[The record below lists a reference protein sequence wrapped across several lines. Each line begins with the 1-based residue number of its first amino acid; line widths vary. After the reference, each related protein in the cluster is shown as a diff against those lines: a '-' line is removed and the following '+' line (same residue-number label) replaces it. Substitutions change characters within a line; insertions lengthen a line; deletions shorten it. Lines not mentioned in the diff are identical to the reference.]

1 MTFNRDYFRSAIFGF
16 QDALVSTTGV
26 IVGVTTGTLD
36 KSTVIL
42 AALVT
47 IAVESLSMG
56 AGQYLSEKSVH
67 QLDGRHK
74 DSPFL
79 NGLIMFFSYFIAG
92 LIPLTAVFLFP
103 ITKVISSVII
113 FSLVGLFALGW
124 LKATLVN
131 KNPLNSALE
140 VCLIG
145 GLSMLLGITVG
156 SLAKNI

>member
-1 MTFNRDYFRSAIFGF
+1 MVLNRDYFRSAIFGF

-26 IVGVTTGTLD
+26 IVGVTAGSLN

-56 AGQYLSEKSVH
+56 AGQYSSEKSVH

-74 DSPFL
+74 DSPFI
-79 NGLIMFFSYFIAG
+79 NGLIMFLSYFTAG
-92 LIPLTAVFLFP
+92 LIPLTAVILFP
-103 ITKVISSVII
+103 INSIILAVVISS
-113 FSLVGLFALGW
+113 LLGLFALGW
-124 LKATLVN
+124 IKATLIN

-145 GLSMLLGITVG
+145 GLSMLIGITVG
-156 SLAKNI
+156 SLVKNI